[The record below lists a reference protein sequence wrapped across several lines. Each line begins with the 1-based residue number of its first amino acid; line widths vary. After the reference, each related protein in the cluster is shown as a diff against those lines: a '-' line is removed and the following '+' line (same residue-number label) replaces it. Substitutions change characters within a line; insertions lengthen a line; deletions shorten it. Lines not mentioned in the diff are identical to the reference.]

1 MLILQRFN
9 ANTYKLDYQRQHINI
24 KSNDLNIILTYDVT
38 KAFHS
43 NVLMLMLTNSNVL
56 MIILTYGGTEAPTL
70 PR

>member
-1 MLILQRFN
+1 MLTPTSLVTN
-9 ANTYKLDYQRQHINI
+9 DSTCNI

-38 KAFHS
+38 TACHS

>member
-1 MLILQRFN
+1 MLTPTSLITN
-9 ANTYKLDYQRQHINI
+9 DSTCNI

>member
-1 MLILQRFN
+1 MLIPTSLITN
-9 ANTYKLDYQRQHINI
+9 DSTCNI

-38 KAFHS
+38 TAFHS

>member
-1 MLILQRFN
+1 MLISTILITN
-9 ANTYKLDYQRQHINI
+9 DSTCNI

>member
-1 MLILQRFN
+1 MLTPTSLITN
-9 ANTYKLDYQRQHINI
+9 DSTCNI

-43 NVLMLMLTNSNVL
+43 NVLMLMLTNSKVL

>member
-1 MLILQRFN
+1 MLTPTSLITN
-9 ANTYKLDYQRQHINI
+9 DSTCNI

-56 MIILTYGGTEAPTL
+56 MIILTYGGTDAPTP

>member
-1 MLILQRFN
+1 MVTPTSLITN
-9 ANTYKLDYQRQHINI
+9 DSTCNI

-43 NVLMLMLTNSNVL
+43 NVLMLMITNSNVL

>member
-1 MLILQRFN
+1 MLIPTILITN
-9 ANTYKLDYQRQHINI
+9 DSTCNI

-38 KAFHS
+38 TAFHS

-56 MIILTYGGTEAPTL
+56 IIIITYGGTEAPTL